1 MAVRFSLILYY
12 KNALHF
18 NSEGTTVLFDYQS
31 NICIFISINCIN
43 ICILLV
49 TSRSDPPEGAGDCRA
64 EAEDSRGD
72 GRDAEPVV
80 LDRHHQPQHRRP
92 ALLFQVHGQ

>member
-1 MAVRFSLILYY
+1 MI
-12 KNALHF
+12 
-18 NSEGTTVLFDYQS
+18 
-31 NICIFISINCIN
+31 
-43 ICILLV
+43 
-49 TSRSDPPEGAGDCRA
+49 SRSDPPEGAGDCRA